1 MASKLALVIEEEY
14 CWGCKTCEVACKQ
27 ENSSP
32 DGIKLITIWEDGP
45 RMMDNKLNVVFRA
58 RVCRHCDDPACLMA
72 CPEGAIIKRA
82 DGIVVLDQ
90 SVCSG
95 CQTCQEVCPY
105 EAIDF
110 DPEKSVASKCN
121 LCYHRVDQGLLP
133 ACADNVCLG
142 HCILFGEPET
152 IAQMKPGIRHM
163 LTD

>member
-1 MASKLALVIEEEY
+1 MTRLSLEINENY

-27 ENSSP
+27 ENGSP
-32 DGIKLITIWEDGP
+32 DGVKLITIWEDGP

-72 CPEGAIIKRA
+72 CPEGAIIKRP

-90 SVCSG
+90 TLCAG

-110 DPEKSVASKCN
+110 DPEKSVACKCN

-152 IAQMKPGIRHM
+152 IAQMKPGIRH
-163 LTD
+163 LFKG